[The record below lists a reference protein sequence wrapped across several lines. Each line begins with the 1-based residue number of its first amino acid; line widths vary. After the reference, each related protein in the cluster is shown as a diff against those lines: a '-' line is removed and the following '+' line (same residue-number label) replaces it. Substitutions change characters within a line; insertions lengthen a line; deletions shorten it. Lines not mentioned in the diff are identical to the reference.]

1 MKKSVKNVKIN
12 MIKNIIVIIFSM
24 IILAIAFNLNT
35 VYAKNTGKINTP
47 NVVLRQEP
55 NTTSNKLGFMY
66 KTDVVDV
73 LEESG
78 EWYKIVFDGKT
89 GYTKKEFVDVEDN
102 GKIKKQEKP
111 ETEKTG
117 KTENQKINE
126 NKKEEI
132 EEGQDEND
140 PNKAN
145 NKKNDEKAEVQ
156 NSEEGAEGSSKEKNK
171 GTAETKKIAKDV
183 ALRNYPVI
191 YSIETEKVASGKEVE
206 IMSVRGKWTKITVD
220 GHVGWIP
227 NNVLEQKQD

>member
-12 MIKNIIVIIFSM
+12 MIKNIIVIIVAI

-78 EWYKIVFDGKT
+78 EWYKIVFNGKT
-89 GYTKKEFVDVEDN
+89 GYTKKEFVDVEGN
-102 GKIKKQEKP
+102 GKIEKQEKP
-111 ETEKTG
+111 E
-117 KTENQKINE
+117 NQKTNE
-126 NKKEEI
+126 NKKPEI

-145 NKKNDEKAEVQ
+145 NKKNDEKVEVQ
-156 NSEEGAEGSSKEKNK
+156 NSEEGNKGSSKEENK
-171 GTAETKKIAKDV
+171 GAGETKKIAKDV

-191 YSIETEKVASGKEVE
+191 YSVETEKVASGKETEV
-206 IMSVRGKWTKITVD
+206 MSIRGKWTKITVD
-220 GHVGWIP
+220 GYVGWIP

>member
-1 MKKSVKNVKIN
+1 MKKSVKNLKIN
-12 MIKNIIVIIFSM
+12 MFKNIIVIIIA
-24 IILAIAFNLNT
+24 IIVLAIAFNLNT
-35 VYAKNTGKINTP
+35 VYAKNIGKINTP

-78 EWYKIVFDGKT
+78 EWYKIVFNGKT

-111 ETEKTG
+111 EGQKT
-117 KTENQKINE
+117 NE

-156 NSEEGAEGSSKEKNK
+156 NSEEGAERSSKEKNK
-171 GTAETKKIAKDV
+171 GTRETKKIAKDV

-220 GHVGWIP
+220 GYVGWIP
-227 NNVLEQKQD
+227 NNVLGQKQD

>member
-1 MKKSVKNVKIN
+1 MKKSVKNLKIN
-12 MIKNIIVIIFSM
+12 MFKNIIVIIIA
-24 IILAIAFNLNT
+24 IIVLAITLNINN
-35 VYAKNTGKINTP
+35 VYAKNIGKINTP

-78 EWYKIVFDGKT
+78 EWYKIVFNGKT
-89 GYTKKEFVDVEDN
+89 GYTKKEFVDVEGN

-111 ETEKTG
+111 EGQKT
-117 KTENQKINE
+117 NE

-156 NSEEGAEGSSKEKNK
+156 NSEEGAERSSKEKNK
-171 GTAETKKIAKDV
+171 GTRETKKIAKDV

-220 GHVGWIP
+220 GYVGWIP

>member
-1 MKKSVKNVKIN
+1 MKKSVKNLKIN
-12 MIKNIIVIIFSM
+12 MFKNIIVIIIA
-24 IILAIAFNLNT
+24 IIVLAITLNINN
-35 VYAKNTGKINTP
+35 VYAKNIGKINTP

-111 ETEKTG
+111 EGQKT
-117 KTENQKINE
+117 NE

-156 NSEEGAEGSSKEKNK
+156 NSEEGAERSSKEKNK
-171 GTAETKKIAKDV
+171 GTRETKKIAKDV

-220 GHVGWIP
+220 GYVGWIP
-227 NNVLEQKQD
+227 NNVLGQKQD

>member
-1 MKKSVKNVKIN
+1 MKKSVKNLKIN
-12 MIKNIIVIIFSM
+12 MFKNIIVIIIA
-24 IILAIAFNLNT
+24 IIVLAITLNINN
-35 VYAKNTGKINTP
+35 VYAKNIGKINTP

-111 ETEKTG
+111 EGQKT
-117 KTENQKINE
+117 NE

-145 NKKNDEKAEVQ
+145 NKKNDEKVEVQ
-156 NSEEGAEGSSKEKNK
+156 NSEEVAEGSSKEKNK

>member
-12 MIKNIIVIIFSM
+12 MIKNIIVIIVAI

-78 EWYKIVFDGKT
+78 EWYKIVFNGKT
-89 GYTKKEFVDVEDN
+89 GYTKKEFVDVEGN
-102 GKIKKQEKP
+102 EKIKKPEKP
-111 ETEKTG
+111 E
-117 KTENQKINE
+117 NQKTNE
-126 NKKEEI
+126 NKKPEI
-132 EEGQDEND
+132 EEGQVENNF
-140 PNKAN
+140 NKEN
-145 NKKNDEKAEVQ
+145 NKKNDEKAEIQ
-156 NSEEGAEGSSKEKNK
+156 TSEEGNK
-171 GTAETKKIAKDV
+171 GSGKEENKGAGETKKIAKDV

-206 IMSVRGKWTKITVD
+206 VMSIRGKWTKITVD

-227 NNVLEQKQD
+227 NNALEQKQD

>member
-1 MKKSVKNVKIN
+1 MKKSVKNLKIN
-12 MIKNIIVIIFSM
+12 MFKNIIVIIIA
-24 IILAIAFNLNT
+24 IIVLAITLNINN
-35 VYAKNTGKINTP
+35 VYAKNIGKINTP

-111 ETEKTG
+111 EGQKT
-117 KTENQKINE
+117 NE

-171 GTAETKKIAKDV
+171 GTAETKKIVKDV

-191 YSIETEKVASGKEVE
+191 YSIETEKVVSGKEVE
-206 IMSVRGKWTKITVD
+206 IMSVRGKWTKITID
-220 GHVGWIP
+220 GKFGWIP
-227 NNVLEQKQD
+227 NNALEQKQD

>member
-78 EWYKIVFDGKT
+78 EWYKIVFNGKT
-89 GYTKKEFVDVEDN
+89 GYTKKEFVDVEGN
-102 GKIKKQEKP
+102 EKIKKPEKP
-111 ETEKTG
+111 E
-117 KTENQKINE
+117 NQKTNE
-126 NKKEEI
+126 NKKPEI
-132 EEGQDEND
+132 EEGQDENNS
-140 PNKAN
+140 NKAN
-145 NKKNDEKAEVQ
+145 NKKNDEKPEIQ
-156 NSEEGAEGSSKEKNK
+156 TSEEGNK
-171 GTAETKKIAKDV
+171 GSGKEENKGAGEIKKIAKDV
-183 ALRNYPVI
+183 VLRNYPVI
-191 YSIETEKVASGKEVE
+191 YSIETEKVASGKEAEV
-206 IMSVRGKWTKITVD
+206 MSIRGKWTKITVD
-220 GHVGWIP
+220 GHIGWIP
-227 NNVLEQKQD
+227 NNALEQKQD

>member
-78 EWYKIVFDGKT
+78 EWYKIVFNGKT
-89 GYTKKEFVDVEDN
+89 GYTKKEFVDVEGN
-102 GKIKKQEKP
+102 EKIKKQEKL
-111 ETEKTG
+111 
-117 KTENQKINE
+117 ENQKTNE
-126 NKKEEI
+126 NKKPEI
-132 EEGQDEND
+132 EEGQDENNS
-140 PNKAN
+140 NKAN
-145 NKKNDEKAEVQ
+145 NKKNDEKPEIQ
-156 NSEEGAEGSSKEKNK
+156 TSEEGNK
-171 GTAETKKIAKDV
+171 GSGKEENKGAGEIKKIAKDV
-183 ALRNYPVI
+183 VLRNYPVI
-191 YSIETEKVASGKEVE
+191 YSIETEKVASGKEAEV
-206 IMSVRGKWTKITVD
+206 MSIRGKWTKITVD
-220 GHVGWIP
+220 GHIGWIP
-227 NNVLEQKQD
+227 NNALEQKQD

>member
-12 MIKNIIVIIFSM
+12 MIKNIIVIIVAI

-78 EWYKIVFDGKT
+78 EWYKIVFNGKT
-89 GYTKKEFVDVEDN
+89 GYTKKEFVDVEGN
-102 GKIKKQEKP
+102 GKIEKQEKP
-111 ETEKTG
+111 E
-117 KTENQKINE
+117 NQKTNE
-126 NKKEEI
+126 NKKPEI
-132 EEGQDEND
+132 EEGQDENNS
-140 PNKAN
+140 NKAN
-145 NKKNDEKAEVQ
+145 NKKNDEKPEIQ
-156 NSEEGAEGSSKEKNK
+156 TSEEGNK
-171 GTAETKKIAKDV
+171 GSGKEENKGAGEIKKIAKDV

-191 YSIETEKVASGKEVE
+191 YSVETEKVASGKEAEV
-206 IMSVRGKWTKITVD
+206 MSIRGKWTKITVD
-220 GHVGWIP
+220 GHIGWIP
-227 NNVLEQKQD
+227 NNALEQKQD